1 MRILKNCKFYAFVFL
16 LVTCFGCNDFL
27 DLEPLDKITDQYYFN
42 SASDLEAYVINL
54 YDEFPNIRDQW
65 NLGPAITGD
74 DHSDNQAK
82 TNAEQKYWV
91 IDFWKVPE
99 NENRNNS
106 EKEWN
111 FFSIRKLNY
120 FFEHVLPKKE
130 AKQLTGDE
138 SEVNHYI
145 GEAYFLRAYVYFKR
159 LKNFGDFPIVT
170 KVLEDKKEDLVAM
183 SKRSPRNEV
192 ARFILKDLDEA
203 INLLSDNPPGGK
215 NRITRNAALL
225 FKSRVALFEA
235 TFETYHKGTPRIP
248 GSSAWPGATKD
259 YHKGYTVDIEK
270 EISFFTDEALKAS
283 KEVADKITLTPNNK
297 VLNPVFGQKTGWNPY
312 FEMFAQD
319 DLSGVSEVIMWRQ
332 FNNALSNTHRTSTYI
347 FSGGNLGF
355 TRNYIETF
363 LMENGLPIYA
373 NGSGYTGD
381 ATIEQTLH
389 NRDYRMQLFV
399 VAENTRKDVMI
410 KDDSPLAYFGLP
422 YILEKAENRI
432 PTGYHVRKGLTYEA
446 SSTAGGHQQQ
456 TTGFIV
462 FRGVEAYLNY
472 IEASCLK
479 NNGLSIDGTAQQY
492 WKAIRERAGVD
503 PDFNKTIA
511 ATDLDKEKDWAVYSG
526 ENKVPSLMY
535 NIRRERRCEFIAEGM
550 RWDDL
555 KRWRALDMVK
565 NYIIEGFNLWDKQAA
580 KYKNLIEPGT
590 EGKTPNVS
598 SKSASKYIRPYQIIK
613 ENNNLYNGY
622 TWSKANYLLPIRIE
636 NIRITAENPSDLSTS
651 PIYQNPYWPLE
662 PNKGALE

>member
-1 MRILKNCKFYAFVFL
+1 
-16 LVTCFGCNDFL
+16 
-27 DLEPLDKITDQYYFN
+27 
-42 SASDLEAYVINL
+42 
-54 YDEFPNIRDQW
+54 
-65 NLGPAITGD
+65 
-74 DHSDNQAK
+74 
-82 TNAEQKYWV
+82 
-91 IDFWKVPE
+91 
-99 NENRNNS
+99 
-106 EKEWN
+106 
-111 FFSIRKLNY
+111 
-120 FFEHVLPKKE
+120 
-130 AKQLTGDE
+130 
-138 SEVNHYI
+138 
-145 GEAYFLRAYVYFKR
+145 
-159 LKNFGDFPIVT
+159 
-170 KVLEDKKEDLVAM
+170 
-183 SKRSPRNEV
+183 
-192 ARFILKDLDEA
+192 
-203 INLLSDNPPGGK
+203 
-215 NRITRNAALL
+215 
-225 FKSRVALFEA
+225 
-235 TFETYHKGTPRIP
+235 
-248 GSSAWPGATKD
+248 
-259 YHKGYTVDIEK
+259 
-270 EISFFTDEALKAS
+270 
-283 KEVADKITLTPNNK
+283 
-297 VLNPVFGQKTGWNPY
+297 
-312 FEMFAQD
+312 
-319 DLSGVSEVIMWRQ
+319 MWRQ
-332 FNNALSNTHRTSTYI
+332 FNNSLSNTHRTSTYI

-373 NGSGYTGD
+373 NGSEYTGD

-492 WKAIRERAGVD
+492 WKAIRERAGID
-503 PDFNKTIA
+503 SDFNKTIA

-526 ENKVPSLMY
+526 ENKVSSLMY

-565 NYIIEGFNLWDKQAA
+565 NYIIEGFNLWDEQAA

-590 EGKTPNVS
+590 AGKTPNVS
-598 SKSASKYIRPYQIIK
+598 AKSASKYIRPYQIIK

-636 NIRITAENPSDLSTS
+636 NIRITAANPSDLSTS